1 MRALFLTFIAIA
13 SSLCLEAQTFSSK
26 DIKMMKK
33 DFIAARNFS
42 LSIDMDSTMYC
53 HNTYDKFVAWVERTL
68 NYDSFYVHSLIERYK
83 STFYANNT
91 YFVREGEKQTTFSI
105 KLKVRSVNE
114 NAGVNATAFI
124 SYQDSLNFAVVDVS
138 IENGRWNSFDNLLL
152 ENAEKQR
159 LILQNSIMLYQRSRN
174 LHKNKYARTIK
185 FLIE

>member
-1 MRALFLTFIAIA
+1 MRALLLTFIAIA
-13 SSLCLEAQTFSSK
+13 LSLCLGAQTFSSR

-33 DFIAARNFS
+33 DFIAARSFS
-42 LSIDMDSTMYC
+42 LSIDMDSTVYC
-53 HNTYDKFVAWVERTL
+53 HNTYDRFLAWAERTL

-83 STFYANNT
+83 SMFYADNT
-91 YFVREGEKQTTFSI
+91 YFVRAGETQTPFSI

-114 NAGVNATAFI
+114 SAGVNATAFI
-124 SYQDSLNFAVVDVS
+124 SYKDNLDFAVVDVS